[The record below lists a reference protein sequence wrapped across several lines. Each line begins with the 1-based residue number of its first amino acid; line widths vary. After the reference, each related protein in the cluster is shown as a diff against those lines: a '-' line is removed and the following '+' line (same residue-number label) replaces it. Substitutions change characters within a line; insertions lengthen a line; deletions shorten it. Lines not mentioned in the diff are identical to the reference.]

1 MNKLFKVLTAA
12 VVAIMLI
19 ACVGVLAACNDNNDN
34 SNATDNGNNG
44 TVEENYVYKFTVKD
58 ADGNPIEGIQVQLCK
73 GSDFCLMPVSTDAN
87 GVATFD
93 SDDIETPDVYDI
105 HVLNDGYNFDN
116 DAYKTSANQKDYEL
130 TLSR

>member
-19 ACVGVLAACNDNNDN
+19 ACVGVLAACNDNGNNNDN
-34 SNATDNGNNG
+34 NNGNNG

-58 ADGNPIEGIQVQLCK
+58 ANGNPIEGIQVQLCK
-73 GSDFCLMPVSTDAN
+73 GSDFCLTPVSTDAN

-93 SDDIETPDVYDI
+93 SEFITPDVYDI
-105 HVLNDGYNFDN
+105 HVLNDGYAFDN
-116 DAYKTSANQKDYEL
+116 DAHKTSATQKDYEL
-130 TLSR
+130 ILSSK